1 MHMNLA
7 TRGAIALA
15 TLAPLVRSQGLVITH
30 QGGTNDYA
38 LGRTLSSAGDMSG
51 DGVEDYAVVSFG
63 SNLGSSTSGLGRVRV
78 HSGADHSLM
87 YVFTG
92 QYSGEQFGK
101 AIAPVGDVDG
111 DGFDDLLI
119 GSEGGNRVVLVSGYL
134 GDTLLSWSQLP
145 NVSGLGA
152 AVARVG
158 DVNGDGR
165 TDMAASA
172 PNSSFG
178 RVYIFSGLDGSILRT
193 WTGSH
198 SSEALGRTMT
208 AGADFDGDGIG
219 DLAAYGSS
227 SASLPARVL
236 LLSSAT
242 GAVWR
247 TIPSPTPSIGFGDS
261 LCIVPDVDGDQRED
275 LAIGAPNDA
284 TSGAGAG
291 AVRIYSGQTGLLVRT
306 LTGTPGAGFGRA
318 LSTLADVDGDGV
330 RDLLV
335 GALGNSNVKGYTAIH
350 SGANGSQLLRV
361 KSWGDHWP
369 KAVAGL
375 GDLDFD
381 GHPEFLISSDQ
392 QALAMVLTTG
402 TAAGSRYCLA
412 KTDSAG
418 CAPSISAT
426 GTPSLSGPDDFVVH
440 ASGVQN
446 QRYGLLI
453 WGRTPAQTAFAGG
466 TLCVSSG
473 FRSPVQ
479 FAGGSTTGTNC
490 SGSFSFHFTTALA
503 LSKGIDPGEF
513 LHAQYWYRAPGSL
526 PPNNAGLSDAWRWM
540 VSL

>member
-15 TLAPLVRSQGLVITH
+15 ALAPIVRSQGLVISH
-30 QGGTNDYA
+30 QGGSFDHA
-38 LGRTLSSAGDMSG
+38 LGRTLSSAGDMNG
-51 DGVEDYAVVSFG
+51 DGVEDYAIVSFG
-63 SNLGSSTSGLGRVRV
+63 SNFGSSTSGLGRVRV
-78 HSGADHSLM
+78 HSGADHSLI

-92 QYSGEQFGK
+92 VYSGEQFGK

-111 DGFDDLLI
+111 DGFDELLI

-165 TDMAASA
+165 TDVAASA

-198 SSEALGRTMT
+198 SNEALGRTMT

-219 DLAAYGSS
+219 DVAAFGSS
-227 SASLPARVL
+227 SASLPERVL

-275 LAIGAPNDA
+275 LAIGSPRDA
-284 TSGAGAG
+284 TAGSDAG

-306 LTGTPGAGFGRA
+306 LTGTPDSGFGRA

-335 GALGNSNVKGYTAIH
+335 AALGDSSVKGYAAIH

-361 KSWGDHWP
+361 KSWGHYWP
-369 KAVAGL
+369 MAVAGL
-375 GDLDFD
+375 GDLDLD

-392 QALAMVLTTG
+392 QALAFVLTTG
-402 TAAGSRYCLA
+402 TAAGSRYCVA

-418 CAPSISAT
+418 CTPSISAT

-479 FAGGSTTGTNC
+479 FAGGSTAGTDC

-503 LSKGIDPGEF
+503 LSKGVDPGEF
-513 LHAQYWYRAPGSL
+513 LHAQYWYRAPGAL